1 MLKSYLMQENSNPS
15 IENNINQLVL
25 DEEKKVTK
33 KYIFVFLSLLL
44 LFTIILL
51 ITYFFF
57 YNKKENIVE
66 KNTDNQSSKLSNLM
80 QQKNENP
87 AVVSDPYISY
97 EQTGELVLLHKGL
110 KKTINTIDEEVS
122 QSLVVQ
128 DKKLLIFITGKK
140 NKNLTQTRPTDVVI
154 YDIEKEERTVVFSVA
169 DKLSDQ
175 QILGAMYSIS
185 SINISDDNQKIFIT
199 SKEGIHEYDLDN
211 KTLNILIKNE
221 TAEKMALLRDD
232 EVYSSNSMSPAE
244 MEANNMLYK
253 EHYFI
258 DSFSKD
264 NNSYLLFREFV
275 PTTNAPFKTYLLKTS
290 SNEIKEITLPVKPDI
305 SFLSAIIILDENTL
319 GLIDRINNKV
329 LQFDLLTNQVTNE
342 VDVNSRFSSFFSYE
356 NSNFLFVSVIDIENK
371 GVKNTLY
378 NVTNENNSL
387 AIEEISKPNANKIN
401 EINMILKVIKPDEF
415 LIVYRDETSQNT
427 INIGLYKLNTDEIEA
442 VEQIK

>member
-1 MLKSYLMQENSNPS
+1 MQENSNPS
-15 IENNINQLVL
+15 IENNIDQPVL
-25 DEEKKVTK
+25 NEDKKVTK
-33 KYIFVFLSLLL
+33 KYIFVFLFIVF

-51 ITYFFF
+51 TTYFFF
-57 YNKKENIVE
+57 YNKKENTVE

-80 QQKNENP
+80 QQKEESP
-87 AVVSDPYISY
+87 PVVSDPYISY
-97 EQTGELVLLHKGL
+97 EQTGKLVLLHKGI
-110 KKTINTIDEEVS
+110 KKTISTVDEEVA

-128 DKKLLIFITGKK
+128 DKKLLVFISGKK

-175 QILGAMYSIS
+175 EILGAMYIIS

-199 SKEGIHEYDLDN
+199 SKEGILEYDLDN

-221 TAEKMALLRDD
+221 TAEKMALLTDD
-232 EVYSSNSMSPAE
+232 EVYSLKSMSPAE

-253 EHYFI
+253 DHFFI

-264 NNSYLLFREFV
+264 NNNYILFREFV
-275 PTTNAPFKTYLLKTS
+275 PTTNEPFKTYLLETS
-290 SNEIKEITLPVKPDI
+290 NSQMKEVTLPVKTDF
-305 SFLSAIIILDENTL
+305 SFLSVIIMLDEKTL
-319 GLIDRINNKV
+319 ALIDRINNKV
-329 LQFDLLTNQVTNE
+329 LQFDLTTNQVIKE
-342 VDVNSRFSSFFSYE
+342 VDVNARFSSFFSYE
-356 NSNFLFVSVIDIENK
+356 NSNFLFVNVIDIENK

-378 NVTNENNSL
+378 NVTNDNNSL
-387 AIEEISKPNANKIN
+387 NIEQISMPDANKIN

-427 INIGLYKLNTDEIEA
+427 INIGIYKLNTDEIEA